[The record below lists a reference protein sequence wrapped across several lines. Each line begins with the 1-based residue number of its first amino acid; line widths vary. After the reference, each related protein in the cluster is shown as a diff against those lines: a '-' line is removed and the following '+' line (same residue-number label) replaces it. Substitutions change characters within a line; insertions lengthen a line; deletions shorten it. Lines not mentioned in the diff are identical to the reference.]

1 MENINIQEKL
11 NSITDWDICDFKYAD
26 LTEYHLPDL
35 ENAPDEEY
43 VGDYIENDIE
53 CELNGYNDCFL
64 FREAYLI
71 DEQSITDNVS
81 GLNDKFNVTNLVQY
95 TDCRLT
101 MNEICEHLDNI
112 LKTEAIGYIKEKYGE
127 TKISSEV
134 WDNIS
139 SDLENEAEE
148 QYNSRA
154 SISEIVDNYL
164 EDYDFKDEYDDII
177 DLSDLDFDCGEN
189 YCDEFDVSKN
199 IGINLEYIE
208 ESHSQDLIYYNELAQ
223 FAYDNIDE
231 IEESCFGFGIDFKN
245 IINESYFI
253 ISDYIR
259 DHINEDEYK
268 MQYALSQ
275 LDNKGVENITPEQY
289 EKLLEDVRDAETV
302 GEINDIVEELKE
314 DIIVMSELNED
325 EKVDLAKSEVAP
337 QMQSLAEKIKASGI
351 NIPSHKDEV
360 SNDAIAGIKNLYQNE
375 INKNNNKEI

>member
-43 VGDYIENDIE
+43 VVDYIENDIE

-189 YCDEFDVSKN
+189 YCVGEFIISED
-199 IGINLEYIE
+199 IGTNLEYIE
-208 ESHSQDLIYYNELAQ
+208 ESRSQNLIYFNELAE
-223 FAYDNIDE
+223 FAYNNIDE
-231 IEESCFGFGIDFKN
+231 IEESCFEFGIDFKN

-302 GEINDIVEELKE
+302 GEINDIVEELEE
-314 DIIVMSELNED
+314 DIIVMPELSED
-325 EKVDLAKSEVAP
+325 EKVDLEKS

-351 NIPSHKDEV
+351 NIPSHKGEV
-360 SNDAIAGIKNLYQNE
+360 SNDAITAIENLYQNE
-375 INKNNNKEI
+375 INKNNNMEI

>member
-11 NSITDWDICDFKYAD
+11 NNITNWDICDFKYSD

-43 VGDYIENDIE
+43 VSDYIREDIE

-81 GLNDKFNVTNLVQY
+81 GLGNRFNVSNLIQY
-95 TDCRLT
+95 SDCHLT
-101 MNEICEHLDNI
+101 MNEIYEHLDNI

-148 QYNSRA
+148 QVNSNV

-164 EDYDFKDEYDDII
+164 EDYDFEDEYDDII

-189 YCDEFDVSKN
+189 YCDDFDVSKN
-199 IGINLEYIE
+199 IGTNLEYIE

-231 IEESCFGFGIDFKN
+231 IEESCFEFGIDFKN
-245 IINESYFI
+245 IITESCCVI
-253 ISDYIR
+253 ENDIR
-259 DHINEDEYK
+259 EHINEKEYK

-275 LDNKGVENITPEQY
+275 LDNEGVENITPEQY
-289 EKLLEDVRDAETV
+289 EKLLEDIRDAETV

-314 DIIVMSELNED
+314 DIIVMPELSED
-325 EKVDLAKSEVAP
+325 EKVDLEKS